1 MREQPKIGLR
11 ASGIARRRT
20 EEERDEAF
28 FPLRGTTTAAD
39 PKRDA
44 RAAQNR
50 GVSPFPQRDVA
61 EALAKVR
68 SVCLALPETSERASH
83 GGPAFFIRNK
93 KCFVMFLDDHHDDG
107 RLAIWCA
114 APEGVQAELVDT
126 DPERFFRPPYVGHLG
141 WLGVQ
146 LPEIEDA
153 ELRAIC
159 REAFTTVA
167 PSSVLKMLT
176 GD

>member
-1 MREQPKIGLR
+1 MSRFPEQ
-11 ASGIARRRT
+11 
-20 EEERDEAF
+20 E
-28 FPLRGTTTAAD
+28 
-39 PKRDA
+39 
-44 RAAQNR
+44 
-50 GVSPFPQRDVA
+50 VA
-61 EALAKVR
+61 EALARVR
-68 SVCLALPETSERASH
+68 AVCLALPETSERPSH
-83 GGPAFFIRNK
+83 GGPAFFIQNK
-93 KCFVMFLDDHHDDG
+93 KCFVMFLHNHHGDG

-114 APEGVQAELVDT
+114 APEGVQADLVET